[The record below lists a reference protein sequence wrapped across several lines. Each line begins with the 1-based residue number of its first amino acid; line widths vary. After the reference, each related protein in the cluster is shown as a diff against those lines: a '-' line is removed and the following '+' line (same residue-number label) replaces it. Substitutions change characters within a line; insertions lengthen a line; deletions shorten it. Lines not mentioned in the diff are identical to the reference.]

1 MRRTPSGAERLGR
14 RLPRSF
20 FARRST
26 VVAPELLGR
35 VVVRIL
41 PDGTR
46 LAGRLVEVEAYQQG
60 DPASHSFRGRPTP
73 RTEVMFGPPGRL
85 YVYFTYGQHFCS
97 NVVTGPE
104 GYGSAVLLR
113 AAEPLDG
120 FETMAANRGTDAVR
134 LLCSGPARL
143 TRAFEID
150 RADNGTD
157 LVSDPSLFLL
167 AGLAGRPARDRPE
180 HQGGRQRRGRAPVA
194 VLRTGERVRL
204 AGQAVRPR
212 CRRGGAKG
220 YGFTK
225 IVTVEPCSCCAPA
238 SGDCD
243 QTTPGR

>member
-1 MRRTPSGAERLGR
+1 VRREPGRAAGFGR

-20 FARRST
+20 FARPST

-35 VVVRIL
+35 VLVRIR

-46 LAGRLVEVEAYQQG
+46 LAGRLVEVEAYEQG

-143 TRAFEID
+143 TRALEID

-157 LVSDPSLFLL
+157 VVKDPALFLL
-167 AGLAGRPARDRPE
+167 AGSRVGARAIGRSTRVGVNVGVE
-180 HQGGRQRRGRAPVA
+180 HLWRFFERGNAFVSPGKPSVPGVDGTERRA
-194 VLRTGERVRL
+194 TGS
-204 AGQAVRPR
+204 
-212 CRRGGAKG
+212 RR
-220 YGFTK
+220 
-225 IVTVEPCSCCAPA
+225 S
-238 SGDCD
+238 
-243 QTTPGR
+243 

>member
-1 MRRTPSGAERLGR
+1 MRGRLNGAASSGR

-20 FARRST
+20 FARPST
-26 VVAPELLGR
+26 LVAPELLGR

-46 LAGRLVEVEAYQQG
+46 LAGRLVEVEAYEQG
-60 DPASHSFRGRPTP
+60 DPASHSYRGRPTP
-73 RTEVMFGPPGRL
+73 RTEVMFGPAGRL

-97 NVVTGPE
+97 NVVTGPD

-120 FETMAANRGTDAVR
+120 LDAMANNRGTDAPR

-143 TRAFEID
+143 TQAFEIG

-167 AGLAGRPARDRPE
+167 AGSPIGPPAIGRSTRIGVNVGIERRWRFFERGSAFVSPGRPSVPTADGSGPRAT
-180 HQGGRQRRGRAPVA
+180 GSRR
-194 VLRTGERVRL
+194 
-204 AGQAVRPR
+204 
-212 CRRGGAKG
+212 
-220 YGFTK
+220 
-225 IVTVEPCSCCAPA
+225 S
-238 SGDCD
+238 
-243 QTTPGR
+243 